1 MTELERL
8 QAQLRLVEELRA
20 STRHRIE
27 TARGSEWRR
36 KHRARWNASRRA
48 AYAAK
53 RDAAKASKP
62 TVG

>member
-8 QAQLRLVEELRA
+8 KAELVIVDALRA
-20 STRHRIE
+20 SIRSRIA

-36 KHRARWNASRRA
+36 AHRARWNAARRA

-53 RDAAKASKP
+53 RDAAKASKA